1 MTIRAFDQ
9 HFATIYNDIERFPS
23 LEHVAA
29 EMECSVKTV
38 RNRAGE
44 MRSLRENG
52 LDVPEL
58 ISRVGTGRNAPPVEM
73 ELEVDE
79 EEGPHFV
86 KRDLIEPV
94 IYPKPETGTR
104 YFILSSA
111 QDESLVHDDFL
122 TNLEAYAAWLGDC
135 QILIAGFTYSKR
147 LFEDHDSR
155 TGFYATRVRP
165 YMTNDQ
171 IQIGDGLLF
180 CGEMN
185 TLPTARNPLSG
196 FEIYTR
202 DKWGIFPHA
211 KIQLQSIANAKFSR
225 TKQLLTTGTVTM
237 PNYIPKKAG
246 IQASFHHQIGA
257 VIVELM
263 ADGTFFC
270 RHLQADGLG
279 EDEGGFYDLDRR
291 VEKGEVTT
299 GNRAEALTY
308 GDIHHEKLDPVVA
321 KATWGFDTESGK
333 LNDDWVSECLSVFL
347 KPRFQFFHDLS
358 DFAPRNHHNVKDPH
372 FIFRTHWDGGAN
384 VEEALRGCANFV
396 NQVDYDFTHSV
407 VVQSNHDNALLRWLK
422 TAEWREDP
430 ENALFY
436 LETQASYIR
445 QLQDGVD
452 DPPIFEQVLRGFTDN
467 ALINITFV
475 SEDESFMICGDIECA
490 MHGHLGAN
498 GARGNPRQFTRM
510 GAKSNTA
517 HTHTPQIIDGAYVG
531 GVSAKLDLGYNRG
544 LSSWAHA
551 HILTYGNGA
560 RTILTMHNGRWYA
573 PLPEL
578 ASSGNM
584 VTDTHTAAEPKVKWS
599 LPGIF
604 T

>member
-1 MTIRAFDQ
+1 MTTRAFDQ
-9 HFATIYNDIERFPS
+9 RFASIYNDLGRFPS

-29 EMECSVKTV
+29 EMGCTVKTV

-58 ISRVGTGRNAPPVEM
+58 ISRVGTGRGAPPIEVELI
-73 ELEVDE
+73 EDE
-79 EEGPHFV
+79 EEGPVFV

-94 IYPKPETGTR
+94 RYPAPASGTR

-111 QDESLVHDDFL
+111 QDESLVHEDFL
-122 TNLEAYAAWLGDC
+122 RNLEAYAAWLGNC
-135 QILIAGFTYSKR
+135 EIIIAGFTYSKR

-155 TGFYATRVRP
+155 SGFYHERVRP

-171 IQIGDGLLF
+171 IQLGDEILF

-196 FEIYTR
+196 FETYTK

-211 KIQLQSIANAKFSR
+211 KIQLQSIANAKFARS
-225 TKQLLTTGTVTM
+225 KQLMTTGTVTM
-237 PNYIPKKAG
+237 PNYVPKKAG
-246 IQASFHHQIGA
+246 LQASFHHQIGA

-270 RHLQADGLG
+270 RHLQSDGLG
-279 EDEGGFYDLDRR
+279 EDQGSFFDLDRR
-291 VEKGEVTT
+291 VTAGKITT
-299 GNRAEALTY
+299 GHRAEALTY

-321 KATWGFDTESGK
+321 RTTWSYDTSTGAYVAA
-333 LNDDWVSECLSVFL
+333 NTPDDVCLVDFL
-347 KPRFQFFHDLS
+347 RPRFQFFHDLS
-358 DFAPRNHHNVKDPH
+358 DFAPRNHHNIKDPH
-372 FIFRTHWDGGAN
+372 FLFKTHAQGEDD
-384 VEEALRGCANFV
+384 VEAALEGCAHFLNV
-396 NQVDYDFTHSV
+396 ADREFTHSV

-422 TAEWREDP
+422 SADWRDDP
-430 ENALFY
+430 KNALFY
-436 LETQASYIR
+436 LETQASYVR
-445 QLQDGVD
+445 QLKEGVD
-452 DPPIFEQVLRGFTDN
+452 DPAIFEQVLRGFVDN

-510 GAKSNTA
+510 GSKSNTG
-517 HTHTPQIIDGAYVG
+517 HTHSPQIIDGAYVA
-531 GVSAKLDLGYNRG
+531 GVSGSLDMGYNRG

-551 HILTYGNGA
+551 HILTYENGQ

-573 PLPEL
+573 PLPD
-578 ASSGNM
+578 SRR
-584 VTDTHTAAEPKVKWS
+584 
-599 LPGIF
+599 
-604 T
+604 